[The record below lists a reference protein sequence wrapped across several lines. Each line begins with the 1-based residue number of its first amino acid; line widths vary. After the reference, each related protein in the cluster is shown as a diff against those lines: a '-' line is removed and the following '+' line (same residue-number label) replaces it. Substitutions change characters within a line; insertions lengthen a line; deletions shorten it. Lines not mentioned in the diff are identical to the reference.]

1 MFRDFYGFRSFGK
14 EQYWLCVCVCVCVCV
29 ELGTKEMGIAE
40 DSLKLKNQ
48 KTKKETRG

>member
-1 MFRDFYGFRSFGK
+1 MFRDFYGFRSFGE
-14 EQYWLCVCVCVCVCV
+14 EQYWLCVCVCV
-29 ELGTKEMGIAE
+29 ELGIAE

>member
-1 MFRDFYGFRSFGK
+1 MFRDFYGFRSFGE
-14 EQYWLCVCVCVCVCV
+14 EQYWLCVCV
-29 ELGTKEMGIAE
+29 ELGIAE

>member
-1 MFRDFYGFRSFGK
+1 MVSD
-14 EQYWLCVCVCVCVCV
+14 LLAVCVCVCV

-48 KTKKETRG
+48 KTKKETGG

>member
-1 MFRDFYGFRSFGK
+1 MVSDLLARNNIGS
-14 EQYWLCVCVCVCVCV
+14 VCVCV

-48 KTKKETRG
+48 KTKKLTGG

>member
-1 MFRDFYGFRSFGK
+1 MVSDLLARNNIGS
-14 EQYWLCVCVCVCVCV
+14 VCVCV

-48 KTKKETRG
+48 KTKEETGG

>member
-1 MFRDFYGFRSFGK
+1 MVSDLLAKNNIGS
-14 EQYWLCVCVCVCVCV
+14 VCVCV

-48 KTKKETRG
+48 KTKNKDWGLV

>member
-1 MFRDFYGFRSFGK
+1 MVSDLLARNKIGS
-14 EQYWLCVCVCVCVCV
+14 VCA